1 VISYPEVVAAATLC
15 LGLERLG
22 LGITGL
28 VR

>member
-1 VISYPEVVAAATLC
+1 VIGYPEVVAAGPLC